1 MRVAPFRLLVF
12 FWMVA
17 LFGCQAPR
25 PPEPLRIGYIDWPG
39 YEILYLAQQKSFLK
53 EERAP
58 VLLKDFTSFSDLL
71 KALQVGRLDGAAMS
85 INEMLLA
92 RLGKEYRVV
101 FVLDVSQGADGIVGQ
116 PQIRSMSD
124 LKQKRIGVEL
134 KGLGGYVLT
143 RALQKAGME
152 ASDVTRVNM
161 TATIEAYS
169 AFSEKQVDAVVTFEP
184 VLTRLATE
192 RRGNLLFTS
201 REIPDEIINV
211 LIFREDAL
219 QHRRRDCLKVLR
231 AYLKAREFWKKEP
244 DNAIAIMAR
253 RERVDPGYFRE
264 TLNGL
269 VIPDLSANLA
279 YFGLADTENYF
290 LETLRNFQS
299 FMEENHLPYEPVHFE
314 NLLTDLKEAKL

>member
-1 MRVAPFRLLVF
+1 MRVGPRTLLLF
-12 FWMVA
+12 LIAA

-25 PPEPLRIGYIDWPG
+25 PEPLRIGYIDWPG
-39 YEILYLAQQKSFLK
+39 YEILYLAQQKSFFQ
-53 EERAP
+53 EEKAP

-116 PQIRSMSD
+116 PEIRSISD

-134 KGLGGYVLT
+134 RGLGGYVLT
-143 RALQKAGME
+143 RALQKSGME
-152 ASDVTRVNM
+152 PNEITRINM
-161 TATIEAYS
+161 TATIEAFS

-184 VLTRLATE
+184 ILTRLITE
-192 RRGNLLFTS
+192 RQGNLLFTS
-201 REIPDEIINV
+201 SEIPDEIINV
-211 LIFREDAL
+211 LIFHEEAL
-219 QHRRRDCLKVLR
+219 KHRRQDCLKVLR
-231 AYLKAREFWKKEP
+231 AYLKARDFWKKAP
-244 DNAIAIMAR
+244 DQAIAIMAR
-253 RERVDPGYFRE
+253 RERINPDYFQKS
-264 TLNGL
+264 LNGL
-269 VIPDLSANLA
+269 LIPDLSANLT

-290 LETLRNFQS
+290 METLKNFQG

-314 NLLTDLKEAKL
+314 NLLTDLKEGRQ